1 MLVQSVDARGWLAR
15 LRDLSEEM
23 TPDYADYAPTPV
35 EDFLDPDDPI
45 LFPRL
50 TPEQVEYLTEI
61 GTQLSFARGELVFEH
76 GQRETP
82 LYVVLSGALD
92 IIDQAPEGD
101 RYFTQCREGTFAAD
115 ISMFTGEPT
124 LAAGFAAEPT
134 SLLALPPED
143 VRRVVATAAELGDLL
158 LRTMVTRREWLQ
170 GRGLGQQRLIGSRW
184 SGEAFA
190 VRELLE
196 RNLVPF
202 TWHDLATDEESRVLL
217 DGLGIGDAEC
227 PVLVRS
233 DSVLRRAT
241 VTSVAN
247 ELGLRAQ
254 VNGQAFDVIVLG
266 GGPAGLAAAVYAS
279 SEGLT
284 TLVVERFAPGGQAGT
299 SARIENYLGFPTG
312 LSGAELTRRATLQA
326 RKFGAVISS
335 VHEASHLSEPD
346 PGGLREVGLA
356 DGQRVRGRAVVL
368 APGADYRRLPAENAE
383 RFEGLGLYYAATHIE
398 AQQCS
403 EEDVV
408 VVGGGNSA
416 GQAVVKLADH
426 ARQVHVVARR
436 RLEVAMSR
444 YLVDQIEAK
453 SNVRVWSGCEVR
465 ALEGDG
471 KLEAVVISGAGPD
484 RHVET
489 SAVFAMIGAS
499 PRSEGLVD
507 YVGQDDKGFVVTG
520 EEARRH
526 PDFSR
531 HWDGAD
537 RGPLL
542 LECTRR
548 GIFAV
553 GDVRRG
559 STKRV
564 ASAVGDGALVVR
576 SIHAS
581 LERAGRR
588 R

>member
-1 MLVQSVDARGWLAR
+1 
-15 LRDLSEEM
+15 M
-23 TPDYADYAPTPV
+23 TTDYAPTPV
-35 EDFLDPDDPI
+35 EDFLDPDDPAM
-45 LFPRL
+45 FPRL
-50 TPEQVEYLTEI
+50 TPSQVEYLGEI
-61 GTQLSFARGELVFEH
+61 GTQLTFARGEMVFEH

-82 LYVVLSGALD
+82 LYVVQSGAVD
-92 IIDQAPEGD
+92 IIDHAAEGD
-101 RYFTQCREGTFAAD
+101 NYFTQCQEATFIGD
-115 ISMFTGEPT
+115 LSMFTGEPT
-124 LAAGFAAEPT
+124 LAAGYAAEPT

-143 VRRVVATAAELGDLL
+143 VRRVVATAPAELGDLL
-158 LRTMVTRREWLQ
+158 LRTMVARRDWLM
-170 GRGLGQQRLIGSRW
+170 GRGLGQQRLIGTRW
-184 SGEAFA
+184 SSQAFA

-202 TWHDLATDEESRVLL
+202 TWHDLTTDEESRALL
-217 DGLGIGDAEC
+217 DGLGIEEAEC

-233 DSVLRRAT
+233 DDVIRHAT
-241 VTSVAN
+241 VTSVAD

-254 VNGQAFDVIVLG
+254 VDGQEFDVVVLG
-266 GGPAGLAAAVYAS
+266 GGPAGLATAVYAS
-279 SEGLT
+279 SEGLS

-312 LSGAELTRRATLQA
+312 LTGADLTRRATLQA

-335 VHEASHLSEPD
+335 VHEASHVSEPGSED
-346 PGGLREVGLA
+346 LREIELA
-356 DGQRVRGRAVVL
+356 DGQRVRGRTVVL

-403 EEDVV
+403 AEDVV

-436 RLEVAMSR
+436 PLEAAMSR
-444 YLVDQIEAK
+444 YLVDQIEDK
-453 SNVRVWSGCEVR
+453 SNVQVWTGCEVR
-465 ALEGDG
+465 VLEGDG
-471 KLEAVVISGAGPD
+471 KVESVTISGGGPD
-484 RHVET
+484 QQVET
-489 SAVFAMIGAS
+489 TAVFAMIGAS

-507 YVGQDDKGFVVTG
+507 FVGQDGKGFVVTG
-520 EEARRH
+520 EEASRH

-531 HWDGAD
+531 HWDDAN

-542 LECTRR
+542 LECTRP
-548 GIFAV
+548 GVFAI

-576 SIHAS
+576 SIHTA
-581 LERAGRR
+581 LAGS
-588 R
+588 

>member
-1 MLVQSVDARGWLAR
+1 MAN
-15 LRDLSEEM
+15 
-23 TPDYADYAPTPV
+23 DYAPTPV
-35 EDFLDPDDPI
+35 EDFLDPDHPT

-50 TPEQVEYLTEI
+50 TPEQIGYLAEI
-61 GTQLSFARGELVFEH
+61 GTQLTFARGDLVFEH

-82 LYVVLSGALD
+82 LYVVLSGGLD
-92 IIDQAPEGD
+92 IIDRAPEGD
-101 RYFTQCREGTFAAD
+101 RYFTQCRPGTFAAD

-143 VRRVVATAAELGDLL
+143 VRRVVATTVELGDLL

-170 GRGLGQQRLIGSRW
+170 GRGLGQQRLIGTRR

-202 TWHDLATDEESRVLL
+202 TWHDLTVDEESRALL
-217 DGLGIGDAEC
+217 DGLGVGEADC

-233 DSVLRRAT
+233 DSVLRQAT
-241 VTSVAN
+241 VTGVAD
-247 ELGLRAQ
+247 ELGLRANVDRQ
-254 VNGQAFDVIVLG
+254 SFDVVVLG

-279 SEGLT
+279 SEGLS

-312 LSGAELTRRATLQA
+312 LTGSDLTRRATLQA

-335 VHEASHLSEPD
+335 VHEASEVSERD
-346 PGGLREVGLA
+346 DGGLREVRLA
-356 DGQRVRGRAVVL
+356 DGQRVRGRCVVL
-368 APGADYRRLPAENAE
+368 APGADYRRLPAENAD
-383 RFEGLGLYYAATHIE
+383 RFEGQGLYYAATHVE

-403 EEDVV
+403 GEDVI

-426 ARQVHVVARR
+426 AGRVHVVARR
-436 RLEVAMSR
+436 GLELAMSR

-453 SNVRVWSGCEVR
+453 SNVRVWTGCEVR
-465 ALEGDG
+465 ALEGDEM
-471 KLEAVVISGAGPD
+471 LETVVISGAGPD
-484 RHVET
+484 RRVST

-520 EEARRH
+520 DEARRH

-537 RGPLL
+537 RDPLM

-548 GIFAV
+548 GVFAI

-564 ASAVGDGALVVR
+564 AAAVGDGALVVR
-576 SIHAS
+576 SIHVS
-581 LERAGRR
+581 LDPRL
-588 R
+588 

>member
-1 MLVQSVDARGWLAR
+1 
-15 LRDLSEEM
+15 M
-23 TPDYADYAPTPV
+23 TSDYAPTPV
-35 EDFLDPDDPI
+35 EDFLDPDHPT

-50 TPEQVEYLTEI
+50 TPEQISYLAEI
-61 GTQLSFARGELVFEH
+61 GTRLSFARGDLVFEH

-82 LYVVLSGALD
+82 LYVVETGALD

-101 RYFTQCREGTFAAD
+101 RYFTQCRPGTFAAD

-134 SLLALPPED
+134 SLVALPPED

-202 TWHDLATDEESRVLL
+202 TWHDLNTDEESRVLL
-217 DGLGIGDAEC
+217 EGLGIEDAEC

-233 DSVLRRAT
+233 DSVIRQAT
-241 VTSVAN
+241 VASVAD
-247 ELGLRAQ
+247 EVGLRAQ
-254 VNGQAFDVIVLG
+254 VDGRSFDVIVIG

-284 TLVVERFAPGGQAGT
+284 TLVLERFAPGGQAGT

-312 LSGAELTRRATLQA
+312 LTGADLARRATLQA

-335 VHEASHLSEPD
+335 VHEAAHVSEPEA
-346 PGGLREVGLA
+346 GGSREIGLA
-356 DGQRVRGRAVVL
+356 DGQRVRGRCVVL
-368 APGADYRRLPAENAE
+368 APGADYRRLPAENAD
-383 RFEGLGLYYAATHIE
+383 RFEGQGLYYAATHIE
-398 AQQCS
+398 AQQCAQ
-403 EEDVV
+403 EDVV

-416 GQAVVKLADH
+416 GQAVVKLAGH
-426 ARQVHVVARR
+426 ARRVHVVARR
-436 RLEVAMSR
+436 PLEAAMSR

-453 SNVRVWSGCEVR
+453 SNVHVWSGCEVR
-465 ALEGDG
+465 ALEGDET
-471 KLEAVVISGAGPD
+471 LESVVISGAGPD
-484 RHVET
+484 RRVQT

-520 EEARRH
+520 AEARRH

-531 HWDGAD
+531 HWNGLE
-537 RGPLL
+537 RGPLM
-542 LECTRR
+542 LECTRP
-548 GIFAV
+548 GVFAI

-564 ASAVGDGALVVR
+564 AAAVGDGALVVR
-576 SIHAS
+576 SLHAA
-581 LERAGRR
+581 LEPGGA
-588 R
+588 

>member
-1 MLVQSVDARGWLAR
+1 MS
-15 LRDLSEEM
+15 
-23 TPDYADYAPTPV
+23 DYADYAPTPV
-35 EDFLDPDDPI
+35 EDFLDPDDPL

-50 TPEQVEYLTEI
+50 TPEQVEYLAGI
-61 GTQLSFARGELVFEH
+61 GTQMSFARGEVVFEH

-82 LYVVLSGALD
+82 LYVVQSGAVD

-101 RYFTQCREGTFAAD
+101 RYFTQCQVGTFIGD
-115 ISMFTGEPT
+115 LSMFTGEPT

-134 SLLALPPED
+134 SLVALPPED
-143 VRRVVATAAELGDLL
+143 VRRVVATTAELGDLL

-190 VRELLE
+190 VRDLLE

-202 TWHDLATDEESRVLL
+202 TWHDLANDEESRILL
-217 DGLGIGDAEC
+217 EGLGLGEAEC

-233 DSVLRRAT
+233 DSVIRQAT
-241 VTSVAN
+241 VASVAD

-254 VNGQAFDVIVLG
+254 VDGQSFDVVVLG

-279 SEGLT
+279 SEGLS

-312 LSGAELTRRATLQA
+312 LTGADLARRATLQA
-326 RKFGAVISS
+326 RKFGTVISS
-335 VHEASHLSEPD
+335 VHEASGILETERD
-346 PGGLREVGLA
+346 GLREVGLT
-356 DGQRVRGRAVVL
+356 DGQRVRGRVVVL

-383 RFEGLGLYYAATHIE
+383 RFEGQGLYYAATHIE

-403 EEDVV
+403 QEDVV

-426 ARQVHVVARR
+426 AHEVHVVARR
-436 RLEVAMSR
+436 PLELAMSR

-465 ALEGDG
+465 ALEGEG
-471 KLEAVVISGAGPD
+471 KLEAVVISGGGPD
-484 RHVET
+484 RRVET
-489 SAVFAMIGAS
+489 SGVFAMIGAS
-499 PRSEGLVD
+499 PRSQGLVD
-507 YVGQDDKGFVVTG
+507 YVGLDDKGFVVTG
-520 EEARRH
+520 EEARQH

-531 HWDGAD
+531 HWEGTD
-537 RGPLL
+537 RNPLL

-564 ASAVGDGALVVR
+564 AAAVGDGALVVR

-581 LERAGRR
+581 LDAGRN
-588 R
+588 

>member
-1 MLVQSVDARGWLAR
+1 
-15 LRDLSEEM
+15 M
-23 TPDYADYAPTPV
+23 TGDYAPTPV

-50 TPEQVEYLTEI
+50 TRSQMEYLADI
-61 GTQLSFARGELVFEH
+61 GTRLSFARGDLVWEH

-82 LYVVLSGALD
+82 LYVIESGAVD
-92 IIDQAPEGD
+92 VIDQAPEGD
-101 RYFTQCREGTFAAD
+101 RYFTQCRPGTFAAD
-115 ISMFTGEPT
+115 VSMFTGEPT

-134 SLLALPPED
+134 SLVALPPED
-143 VRRVVATAAELGDLL
+143 LRRVVATTAELGDLL

-202 TWHDLATDEESRVLL
+202 TWHDLNTDQESRDLL
-217 DGLGIGDAEC
+217 DGLGIGEDEC

-233 DSVLRRAT
+233 DSVIRSAT
-241 VTSVAN
+241 VASVAD
-247 ELGLRAQ
+247 ERGLRAE
-254 VNGQAFDVIVLG
+254 VDGRSFDVVVIG

-279 SEGLT
+279 SEGLS
-284 TLVVERFAPGGQAGT
+284 TLVLERFAPGGQAGT

-312 LSGAELTRRATLQA
+312 LTGADLARRATLQA

-335 VHEASHLSEPD
+335 VHEASSVSEPED
-346 PGGLREVGLA
+346 RGLREVDLA
-356 DGQRVRGRAVVL
+356 DGQRVRGRCVVL
-368 APGADYRRLPAENAE
+368 ASGADYRRLPAEGAD
-383 RFEGLGLYYAATHIE
+383 RFEGSGLYYAATHIE
-398 AQQCS
+398 AEQCS
-403 EEDVV
+403 QEEVV
-408 VVGGGNSA
+408 VVGGANSA

-436 RLEVAMSR
+436 PLEAAMSR
-444 YLVDQIEAK
+444 YLVDQIEAR
-453 SNVRVWSGCEVR
+453 SNVNVWSGCEVR
-465 ALEGDG
+465 ALQGDD

-484 RHVET
+484 RRVPT
-489 SAVFAMIGAS
+489 SAIFAMIGAS

-520 EEARRH
+520 EEARSH
-526 PDFSR
+526 PDFTR
-531 HWDGAD
+531 HWEGVD
-537 RGPLL
+537 RAPLM
-542 LECTRR
+542 LECTRP
-548 GIFAV
+548 GIFAI
-553 GDVRRG
+553 GDVRGG

-564 ASAVGDGALVVR
+564 AAAVGDGALVVR

-581 LERAGRR
+581 LDRGRAQVRG
-588 R
+588 

>member
-1 MLVQSVDARGWLAR
+1 M
-15 LRDLSEEM
+15 
-23 TPDYADYAPTPV
+23 
-35 EDFLDPDDPI
+35 
-45 LFPRL
+45 
-50 TPEQVEYLTEI
+50 
-61 GTQLSFARGELVFEH
+61 FEH

-82 LYVVLSGALD
+82 LFVVQSGA
-92 IIDQAPEGD
+92 IDVIDHAPEGD
-101 RYFTQCREGTFAAD
+101 RYFTQCREATFAAD

-124 LAAGFAAEPT
+124 LAAGYAAGPT
-134 SLLALPPED
+134 TLIAIEGED
-143 VRRVVATAAELGDLL
+143 VRNVVATSAELGDLL

-184 SGEAFA
+184 SGEAFR

-202 TWHDLATDEESRVLL
+202 TWHDLATDEESRALL
-217 DGLGIGDAEC
+217 DGLGIGDDDC

-233 DSVLRRAT
+233 DNVIRQAT
-241 VTSVAN
+241 VASVADY
-247 ELGLRAQ
+247 LGLRAQ
-254 VNGQAFDVIVLG
+254 VDGEEFDVLVLG

-279 SEGLT
+279 SEGLS

-299 SARIENYLGFPTG
+299 SARIENYLGFPMGLTG
-312 LSGAELTRRATLQA
+312 ADLTRRATLQA

-335 VHEASHLSEPD
+335 VHEAAQVSEPG
-346 PGGLREVGLA
+346 PGGYREVKLA
-356 DGQRVRGRAVVL
+356 DGQGVRARCVVL

-383 RFEGLGLYYAATHIE
+383 RFEGLGLYYAATHSE
-398 AQQCS
+398 AKQCS

-436 RLEVAMSR
+436 PLEVVMSR
-444 YLVDQIEAK
+444 YLIDQIEAK
-453 SNVRVWSGCEVR
+453 SNVRVWTGCEVR
-465 ALEGDG
+465 ALEGDE

-484 RHVET
+484 RRVET
-489 SAVFAMIGAS
+489 SAVFAMIGAT

-507 YVGQDDKGFVVTG
+507 FVGQDDKGFVVTG
-520 EEARRH
+520 EEARDH
-526 PDFSR
+526 PEFSR

-537 RGPLL
+537 REPLM
-542 LECTRR
+542 LECTRP
-548 GIFAV
+548 GVFAI

-564 ASAVGDGALVVR
+564 AAAVGDGALVVR
-576 SIHAS
+576 SIHTS
-581 LERAGRR
+581 LAPSPT
-588 R
+588 

>member
-1 MLVQSVDARGWLAR
+1 
-15 LRDLSEEM
+15 M
-23 TPDYADYAPTPV
+23 TTNHAPTPV
-35 EDFLDPDDPI
+35 EDFLDPDDPT

-50 TPEQVEYLTEI
+50 TPSQIDYLGEI
-61 GTQLSFARGELVFEH
+61 GTHQSFAAGEEVFEH
-76 GQRETP
+76 GSRETP
-82 LYVVLSGALD
+82 LYVVQSGALD
-92 IIDQAPEGD
+92 IIERRPEGD
-101 RYFTQCREGTFAAD
+101 RYFTQCRPGTFAAD

-124 LAAGFAAEPT
+124 LAAGVAAVPT

-158 LRTMVTRREWLQ
+158 LRTMVVRREWLQ
-170 GRGLGQQRLIGSRW
+170 GRGLGQQRLIGSRF
-184 SGEAFA
+184 SSEAFT
-190 VRELLE
+190 VRDLLE

-202 TWHDLATDEESRVLL
+202 TWHDLATDEESRALL
-217 DGLGIGDAEC
+217 DGLGIGDADC

-233 DSVLRRAT
+233 DNVIRQAT
-241 VTSVAN
+241 VTSVAD

-254 VNGQAFDVIVLG
+254 VDGQDFDVVVLG

-279 SEGLT
+279 SEGLS

-312 LSGAELTRRATLQA
+312 LTGAELTRRATLQA

-335 VHEASHLSEPD
+335 VHEAADVSEPRSE
-346 PGGLREVGLA
+346 GLREIGLA
-356 DGQRVRGRAVVL
+356 DGQRVRGRCVVL

-383 RFEGLGLYYAATHIE
+383 RFEGSGLYYAATHIE

-403 EEDVV
+403 GEDVV

-416 GQAVVKLADH
+416 GQAVVKLAEH

-436 RLEVAMSR
+436 LELAMSR
-444 YLVDQIEAK
+444 YLIDQIETK

-465 ALEGDG
+465 ALEGDE

-484 RHVET
+484 RRVET
-489 SAVFAMIGAS
+489 SAVFPMIGAT

-507 YVGQDDKGFVVTG
+507 FVGQDDKGFVVTG

-526 PDFSR
+526 PEFSR

-537 RGPLL
+537 RDPLL

-548 GIFAV
+548 GVFAI

-564 ASAVGDGALVVR
+564 ASAVGDGSLVVR

-581 LERAGRR
+581 LGARQT
-588 R
+588 

>member
-1 MLVQSVDARGWLAR
+1 
-15 LRDLSEEM
+15 M
-23 TPDYADYAPTPV
+23 TTDGAPTPV
-35 EDFLDPDDPI
+35 EDFLDPDDPT

-50 TPEQVEYLTEI
+50 TPSQVEYLGEI
-61 GTQLSFARGELVFEH
+61 GTQVSLGTGEVLWEH
-76 GQRETP
+76 GSRDTP
-82 LYVVLSGALD
+82 LYVVHSGAVD
-92 IIDQAPEGD
+92 IIERRPEGD
-101 RYFTQCREGTFAAD
+101 RYFTQCRAGTFIGD

-124 LAAGFAAEPT
+124 IAAGVAAEPT
-134 SLLALPPED
+134 SLLAIPTED

-170 GRGLGQQRLIGSRW
+170 GRGYGQQRLIGPRW
-184 SGEAFA
+184 STEAFA

-202 TWHDLATDEESRVLL
+202 TWHDLATDGESRALL
-217 DGLGIGDAEC
+217 EGLGIGAAEC
-227 PVLVRS
+227 PVLVRA
-233 DSVLRRAT
+233 DSVIRPAT
-241 VTSVAN
+241 VATVAD

-254 VNGQAFDVIVLG
+254 IDGGTFDVVVLG

-279 SEGLT
+279 SEGLS

-326 RKFGAVISS
+326 RKFGALISS
-335 VHEASHLSEPD
+335 VHEASHLSERGSD
-346 PGGLREVGLA
+346 GLREVELA
-356 DGQRVRGRAVVL
+356 DGQRVRGRCVVL

-398 AQQCS
+398 AQQCAQ
-403 EEDVV
+403 EDVV

-436 RLEVAMSR
+436 RLELAMSR

-453 SNVRVWSGCEVR
+453 SNVRVWSGSEVR
-465 ALEGDG
+465 ALEGDD
-471 KLEAVVISGAGPD
+471 KLEAIVISGAGPD
-484 RHVET
+484 RRVET

-507 YVGQDDKGFVVTG
+507 FVGRDDKGFVVTG
-520 EEARRH
+520 EEARSH

-531 HWDGAD
+531 HWDGVT
-537 RGPLL
+537 REPLL
-542 LECTRR
+542 LESTRS
-548 GIFAV
+548 GVFAV

-564 ASAVGDGALVVR
+564 AAAVGDGALVVR

-581 LERAGRR
+581 LDTPRT
-588 R
+588 

>member
-1 MLVQSVDARGWLAR
+1 
-15 LRDLSEEM
+15 M
-23 TPDYADYAPTPV
+23 TTEYAPTPV
-35 EDFLDPDDPI
+35 EDFLDPDHPT

-50 TPEQVEYLTEI
+50 TASQIEFLSKI
-61 GTQLSFARGELVFEH
+61 GTQSSFARGDLVFEH

-92 IIDQAPEGD
+92 IIDRAPEGD
-101 RYFTQCREGTFAAD
+101 RYFTQCREGTFVAD

-124 LAAGFAAEPT
+124 LAASFAAEPT
-134 SLLALPPED
+134 SLIALPPED
-143 VRRVVATAAELGDLL
+143 VRQVVATAAELGDLL

-184 SGEAFA
+184 SGEAFT

-202 TWHDLATDEESRVLL
+202 TWHDLAADEESRVLL

-233 DSVLRRAT
+233 DSVIRKAT
-241 VTSVAN
+241 VASVAD

-254 VNGQAFDVIVLG
+254 VDGQSFDVVALG

-279 SEGLT
+279 SEGLG

-312 LSGAELTRRATLQA
+312 LTGSDLTRRATLQA

-335 VHEASHLSEPD
+335 VHEASRVCEPE
-346 PGGLREVGLA
+346 PGGLREILLA
-356 DGQRVRGRAVVL
+356 DGQRVRGRSVVL
-368 APGADYRRLPAENAE
+368 ASGADYRRLPAENAE

-403 EEDVV
+403 PEEDVV

-426 ARQVHVVARR
+426 AGHVHVVARR
-436 RLEVAMSR
+436 RLELAMSR

-465 ALEGDG
+465 ALEGD
-471 KLEAVVISGAGPD
+471 
-484 RHVET
+484 
-489 SAVFAMIGAS
+489 
-499 PRSEGLVD
+499 
-507 YVGQDDKGFVVTG
+507 
-520 EEARRH
+520 EELDGSSRR
-526 PDFSR
+526 
-531 HWDGAD
+531 
-537 RGPLL
+537 
-542 LECTRR
+542 
-548 GIFAV
+548 
-553 GDVRRG
+553 
-559 STKRV
+559 
-564 ASAVGDGALVVR
+564 
-576 SIHAS
+576 
-581 LERAGRR
+581 
-588 R
+588 

>member
-1 MLVQSVDARGWLAR
+1 
-15 LRDLSEEM
+15 M
-23 TPDYADYAPTPV
+23 TGDYAPTPV
-35 EDFLDPDDPI
+35 EDFLDPDDPT

-50 TPEQVEYLTEI
+50 TPEQIEYLAEI
-61 GTQLSFARGELVFEH
+61 GTQLTYARGDVVFEH

-82 LYVVLSGALD
+82 LFVVRSGA
-92 IIDQAPEGD
+92 IDVIDHAPEGD
-101 RYFTQCREGTFAAD
+101 RYFTQCRAGTFAAD

-124 LAAGFAAEPT
+124 LAAGYAAEPT
-134 SLLALPPED
+134 SLVALPRED
-143 VRRVVATAAELGDLL
+143 LRRVVATTAELGDLL

-184 SGEAFA
+184 SGESFA

-202 TWHDLATDEESRVLL
+202 TWHDLATDADSRVLL
-217 DGLGIGDAEC
+217 EGLGIEEAEC
-227 PVLVRS
+227 PVLVQS
-233 DSVLRRAT
+233 DRVIRRAT
-241 VTSVAN
+241 VTSIASV
-247 ELGLRAQ
+247 LGLRAQ
-254 VNGQAFDVIVLG
+254 VDGARFDVVVLG
-266 GGPAGLAAAVYAS
+266 GGPAGLATAVYAS
-279 SEGLT
+279 SEGLS

-312 LSGAELTRRATLQA
+312 LTGADLARRATLQA

-335 VHEASHLSEPD
+335 VHEASEVSEPE
-346 PGGLREVGLA
+346 GRGLREVGLA

-368 APGADYRRLPAENAE
+368 APGADYRQLPADNAD

-403 EEDVV
+403 MEDVV
-408 VVGGGNSA
+408 VVGGANSA

-426 ARQVHVVARR
+426 AREVHVVARR
-436 RLEVAMSR
+436 PLEAAMSR

-465 ALEGDG
+465 ALEGDD
-471 KLEAVVISGAGPD
+471 KLEAVVIAGAGPD
-484 RHVET
+484 QRVPT

-499 PRSEGLVD
+499 PRSEGLLD
-507 YVGQDDKGFVVTG
+507 FVGQDDKGFVVTG
-520 EEARRH
+520 EEAARH
-526 PDFSR
+526 PDFDR

-537 RGPLL
+537 RAPLM

-548 GIFAV
+548 GVFAI
-553 GDVRRG
+553 GDVRSG

-564 ASAVGDGALVVR
+564 AAAVGDGALVVR

-581 LERAGRR
+581 LGP
-588 R
+588 

>member
-1 MLVQSVDARGWLAR
+1 MLVQSVDDRRWLAR

-23 TPDYADYAPTPV
+23 TRDYADYAPTPV
-35 EDFLDPDDPI
+35 EDFLDPDHPT

-50 TPEQVEYLTEI
+50 TREQIEYLAEI

-92 IIDQAPEGD
+92 IIDRAPEGD

-170 GRGLGQQRLIGSRW
+170 GRGLGQQRLIGTRW

-202 TWHDLATDEESRVLL
+202 TWHDLAVDEESRALL
-217 DGLGIGDAEC
+217 DGLGVGEADC

-233 DSVLRRAT
+233 DSVIRRAT
-241 VTSVAN
+241 VTGVAD
-247 ELGLRAQ
+247 ELGLRADVDRQ
-254 VNGQAFDVIVLG
+254 SFDVVVLG
-266 GGPAGLAAAVYAS
+266 GGPAGLAAAVYAA
-279 SEGLT
+279 SEGLK

-312 LSGAELTRRATLQA
+312 LTGAELTRRATLQA
-326 RKFGAVISS
+326 RKFGTVISS
-335 VHEASHLSEPD
+335 VHEASHLSEPE
-346 PGGLREVGLA
+346 PGGLREVALA
-356 DGQRVRGRAVVL
+356 DGQRVRSRAVVL

-403 EEDVV
+403 EEDVI

-416 GQAVVKLADH
+416 GQAAVKLADH

-436 RLEVAMSR
+436 RLEMAMSR

-453 SNVRVWSGCEVR
+453 SNVTVWAGCEVR
-465 ALEGDG
+465 TLEGDG
-471 KLEAVVISGAGPD
+471 RLEAVVISGAGPD
-484 RHVET
+484 RRVET

-537 RGPLL
+537 RGPLM

-548 GIFAV
+548 GVFAI

-564 ASAVGDGALVVR
+564 AAAVGDGALVVR

-581 LERAGRR
+581 LDTPRT
-588 R
+588 

>member
-1 MLVQSVDARGWLAR
+1 
-15 LRDLSEEM
+15 M
-23 TPDYADYAPTPV
+23 TTDGAPTPV
-35 EDFLDPDDPI
+35 EDFLDPDDPT

-50 TPEQVEYLTEI
+50 TPSQVEYLGEI
-61 GTQLSFARGELVFEH
+61 GTQVSLGTGEVLWEH
-76 GQRETP
+76 GSRDTP
-82 LYVVLSGALD
+82 LYVVHSGAVD
-92 IIDQAPEGD
+92 IIERRPEGD
-101 RYFTQCREGTFAAD
+101 RYFTQCRAGTFIGD

-124 LAAGFAAEPT
+124 IAAGVAAEPT
-134 SLLALPPED
+134 SLLAIPTED

-170 GRGLGQQRLIGSRW
+170 GRGYGQQRLIGPRW
-184 SGEAFA
+184 STEAFA

-202 TWHDLATDEESRVLL
+202 TWHDLATDGESRALL
-217 DGLGIGDAEC
+217 EGLGIGAAEC
-227 PVLVRS
+227 PVLVRA
-233 DSVLRRAT
+233 DSVIRPAT
-241 VTSVAN
+241 VATVAD

-254 VNGQAFDVIVLG
+254 IDGGTFDVVVLG

-279 SEGLT
+279 SEGLS

-326 RKFGAVISS
+326 RKFGALISS
-335 VHEASHLSEPD
+335 VHEASHLSERGSD
-346 PGGLREVGLA
+346 GLREVELA
-356 DGQRVRGRAVVL
+356 DGQRVRGRCVVL

-398 AQQCS
+398 AQQCAQ
-403 EEDVV
+403 EDVV

-436 RLEVAMSR
+436 RLELAMSR

-453 SNVRVWSGCEVR
+453 SNVRVWSGSEVR
-465 ALEGDG
+465 ALEGND
-471 KLEAVVISGAGPD
+471 KLEAIVISGAGPD
-484 RHVET
+484 RRVET

-507 YVGQDDKGFVVTG
+507 FVGRDDKGFVVTG
-520 EEARRH
+520 EEARSH

-531 HWDGAD
+531 HWDGVT
-537 RGPLL
+537 REPLL
-542 LECTRR
+542 LESTRS
-548 GIFAV
+548 GVFAV

-564 ASAVGDGALVVR
+564 AAAVGDGALVVR

-581 LERAGRR
+581 LDTPRT
-588 R
+588 

>member
-1 MLVQSVDARGWLAR
+1 
-15 LRDLSEEM
+15 M
-23 TPDYADYAPTPV
+23 TTDYAPTPV
-35 EDFLDPDDPI
+35 EDFLDPDDPAM
-45 LFPRL
+45 FPRL
-50 TPEQVEYLTEI
+50 TPSQVEYLGEI
-61 GTQLSFARGELVFEH
+61 GTQLTFARGEVVFEH

-82 LYVVLSGALD
+82 LYVVQSGAVD
-92 IIDQAPEGD
+92 IIDHAAEGD
-101 RYFTQCREGTFAAD
+101 NYFTQCQEATFIGD
-115 ISMFTGEPT
+115 LSMFTGEPT
-124 LAAGFAAEPT
+124 LAAGYAAEPT

-143 VRRVVATAAELGDLL
+143 VRRVVATAPAELGDLL
-158 LRTMVTRREWLQ
+158 LRTMVARRDWLM
-170 GRGLGQQRLIGSRW
+170 GRGLGQQRLIGTRW
-184 SGEAFA
+184 SSQAFA

-202 TWHDLATDEESRVLL
+202 TWHDLTTDEESRALL
-217 DGLGIGDAEC
+217 DGLGIDEAEC

-233 DSVLRRAT
+233 DDVIRHAT
-241 VTSVAN
+241 VTSVAD

-254 VNGQAFDVIVLG
+254 VDGQEFDVVVLG
-266 GGPAGLAAAVYAS
+266 GGPAGLATAVYAS
-279 SEGLT
+279 SEGLS

-312 LSGAELTRRATLQA
+312 LTGADLTRRATLQA

-335 VHEASHLSEPD
+335 VHEASHVSEPD
-346 PGGLREVGLA
+346 SEDLREIELA
-356 DGQRVRGRAVVL
+356 DGQRVRGRTVVL

-403 EEDVV
+403 AEDVV

-436 RLEVAMSR
+436 PLEAAMSR
-444 YLVDQIEAK
+444 YLVDQIEDK
-453 SNVRVWSGCEVR
+453 SNVQVWTGCEVR
-465 ALEGDG
+465 VLEGDG
-471 KLEAVVISGAGPD
+471 KLESVIISGGGPD
-484 RHVET
+484 QRVET
-489 SAVFAMIGAS
+489 TAVFAMIGAS

-507 YVGQDDKGFVVTG
+507 FVGQDDKGFVVTG
-520 EEARRH
+520 EEASRH

-531 HWDGAD
+531 HWDDAN

-542 LECTRR
+542 LESTRP
-548 GIFAV
+548 GVFAI

-576 SIHAS
+576 SIHTA
-581 LERAGRR
+581 LAGS
-588 R
+588 

>member
-1 MLVQSVDARGWLAR
+1 
-15 LRDLSEEM
+15 M
-23 TPDYADYAPTPV
+23 TSDYAPTPV
-35 EDFLDPDDPI
+35 EDFLDPDHPT
-45 LFPRL
+45 LFPKL
-50 TPEQVEYLTEI
+50 TEEQMEYLAGI
-61 GTQLSFARGELVFEH
+61 GTQHSFARGDLVWEH
-76 GQRETP
+76 GQRDTP
-82 LYVVLSGALD
+82 LWVIQSGAVD
-92 IIDQAPEGD
+92 VIDQAPEGD
-101 RYFTQCREGTFAAD
+101 RYFTQCRPGTFAAD

-134 SLLALPPED
+134 TLVAIPPEE

-184 SGEAFA
+184 SNEAFT

-202 TWHDLATDEESRVLL
+202 TWHDLDTDAESRSLL
-217 DGLGIGDAEC
+217 EGLGIEEAEC

-233 DSVLRRAT
+233 DDVIRRAT
-241 VTSVAN
+241 VSSVAD

-254 VNGQAFDVIVLG
+254 IDGETFDVVVLG
-266 GGPAGLAAAVYAS
+266 GGPAGLATAVYAS
-279 SEGLT
+279 SEGLS
-284 TLVVERFAPGGQAGT
+284 TLVLERFAPGGQAGT

-312 LSGAELTRRATLQA
+312 LTGADLTRRATLQA
-326 RKFGAVISS
+326 RKFGAVTSS
-335 VHEASHLSEPD
+335 VHEATDVSEPEAD
-346 PGGLREVGLA
+346 GLREIGLA
-356 DGQRVRGRAVVL
+356 DDQRVRGRCVIL
-368 APGADYRRLPAENAE
+368 ATGADYRRLPAESAE

-403 EEDVV
+403 MEDVV

-436 RLEVAMSR
+436 PLEAAMSR

-453 SNVRVWSGCEVR
+453 SNVEVWAGSEVR
-465 ALEGDG
+465 ALEGDE
-471 KLEAVVISGAGPD
+471 KLEGVVISGAGPD
-484 RHVET
+484 QRVPT

-526 PDFSR
+526 PDFAR

-537 RGPLL
+537 DDGPLM
-542 LECTRR
+542 LESTRHCV
-548 GIFAV
+548 FAI
-553 GDVRRG
+553 GDVRTG

-564 ASAVGDGALVVR
+564 AAAVGDGALVVR

-581 LERAGRR
+581 LARGRG
-588 R
+588 

>member
-1 MLVQSVDARGWLAR
+1 MAS
-15 LRDLSEEM
+15 
-23 TPDYADYAPTPV
+23 DYAPTPV
-35 EDFLDPDDPI
+35 EDFLDPDDPT

-50 TPEQVEYLTEI
+50 TPEQVEYLAEI
-61 GTQLSFARGELVFEH
+61 GTQVSCARGELVWEH

-101 RYFTQCREGTFAAD
+101 RYFTQCRERTFAAD
-115 ISMFTGEPT
+115 VSMFTGEPT

-143 VRRVVATAAELGDLL
+143 VRRVVATAAEFGDLL

-170 GRGLGQQRLIGSRW
+170 GRGLGQQRLIGSRR

-202 TWHDLATDEESRVLL
+202 TWHDVATDEESRVLL
-217 DGLGIGDAEC
+217 DGLGIADSDC

-233 DSVLRRAT
+233 DGVTRRAT
-241 VTSVAN
+241 VTSVAD

-254 VNGQAFDVIVLG
+254 VDGQIFDVVVLG
-266 GGPAGLAAAVYAS
+266 GGPAGLAAAVYAA
-279 SEGLT
+279 SEGLS
-284 TLVVERFAPGGQAGT
+284 TLVIERFAPGGQAGT

-312 LSGAELTRRATLQA
+312 LTGSELTRRATLQA

-335 VHEASHLSEPD
+335 VHEASQVLEPE
-346 PGGLREVGLA
+346 PGGLREIRLA
-356 DGQRVRGRAVVL
+356 DGQRVRGRSVVL
-368 APGADYRRLPAENAE
+368 APGADYRRLPAENAD
-383 RFEGLGLYYAATHIE
+383 RFEGEGLYYAATHIE

-403 EEDVV
+403 PEEDVV

-426 ARQVHVVARR
+426 AGQVHVVARR
-436 RLEVAMSR
+436 RLELAMSR

-465 ALEGDG
+465 ALDGDEE
-471 KLEAVVISGAGPD
+471 LEAVVISGAGPD
-484 RHVET
+484 RRVQT

-526 PDFSR
+526 PHFSQ
-531 HWDGAD
+531 HWGGAD
-537 RGPLL
+537 RGPLM

-548 GIFAV
+548 GVFAI

-564 ASAVGDGALVVR
+564 AAAVGDGALVVR

-581 LERAGRR
+581 LDPRQPSGAGGV
-588 R
+588 